1 MSTGFSWMGRGGW
14 STSMDGL
21 RFHQPTLLRTTFLL
35 LAAGRIPEGEQDGS
49 VDKAFA
55 DASGFEK
62 RPSRMA
68 GQSLYATETD
78 FVFPSVRNKGKE
90 ATRPRRGAEPNNLA
104 GVR

>member
-1 MSTGFSWMGRGGW
+1 
-14 STSMDGL
+14 MDGL

-68 GQSLYATETD
+68 GPEL
-78 FVFPSVRNKGKE
+78 VCHRN
-90 ATRPRRGAEPNNLA
+90 RFCVSFGAQQREGSHSTSA
-104 GVR
+104 RC